1 MSAIQESLKEMSVE
15 ELLALIA
22 VATAEA
28 KKKVKAPKGAKE
40 AKGKGAKAPKKGSM
54 EKGVLPPQL
63 HESFA
68 WVDYVLADA
77 KANGWPAYAVK
88 GKEEPEAASE
98 ERDGEHVF
106 PNGKVFNR
114 KNAMSLSKFYFSKK
128 EGKGANEELYQQF
141 AAQYVAPASPAPADV
156 MDTDAEEKEASK
168 AASAATHSVKPS
180 ASKEE
185 SKAEPKKEAKQPKAE
200 PKKETPKKEA
210 KEPKAKAEP
219 KAAKAAPKADDE
231 WLATCPKDDA
241 FYPWEFKGVKYARN
255 HKNHVYSLDEEENP
269 DAWVGLFNGK
279 KIDTSVDEP
288 EDE

>member
-1 MSAIQESLKEMSVE
+1 MV
-15 ELLALIA
+15 
-22 VATAEA
+22 
-28 KKKVKAPKGAKE
+28 
-40 AKGKGAKAPKKGSM
+40 
-54 EKGVLPPQL
+54 KGVLPPQL

-68 WVDYVLADA
+68 WVDFVLADA
-77 KANGWPAYAVK
+77 KANGWTAYAVK
-88 GKEEPEAASE
+88 GKEEMEAASE
-98 ERDGEHVF
+98 ERNGAHVF

-141 AAQYVAPASPAPADV
+141 AAQYVAPAAPADV
-156 MDTDAEEKEASK
+156 MDTDAEEKEASKEEAK

-185 SKAEPKKEAKQPKAE
+185 AKAEPKE

-210 KEPKAKAEP
+210 KAASAVTHSVKPSASKAEPKAKAEP
-219 KAAKAAPKADDE
+219 KPKEKAAPKAADDD
-231 WLATCPKDDA
+231 WLATCPKDDG